1 MRETVFIIVDNA
13 LAAIG
18 SVEWVLVDIEIDNDS
33 DSDTGEEEAVWQ
45 MIPAENLIAA
55 AQYTGTKIAF
65 CVSRSQDVIG
75 LSNALELGVD
85 ALCIK
90 QGLSSYDDP
99 DLWKSVFQAR
109 IERNNAIEKDLV
121 DGKSSSADDG
131 NSINKYKPQITI
143 GSCWRRDTTSS
154 LSSSSSSS
162 IIADRICIDFV
173 QTLKEE
179 EGCWIGSSSKIMA
192 LILSEN
198 SPSEYVPTRPFR
210 VNAGPVH
217 SYILMGDEKETIKYL
232 CELMA
237 ADSVSVYNTVTKTSR
252 SIIIGRIKQEIR
264 PCIIVELEQT
274 TPKEVAMI
282 SSEIYTING
291 NDDDYSGEIDRSSS
305 SSKRQ
310 QLLPSSS
317 GQIFLQQA
325 ETVRLGQKDGNYIRA
340 TDLKVLQSSSS
351 QSQSQQQQVAVNNS
365 KSDRHTKTACSA
377 NNINNNSQAQVPLLL
392 RVMTTGT
399 HIGKIYTGTVQE
411 R

>member
-1 MRETVFIIVDNA
+1 
-13 LAAIG
+13 
-18 SVEWVLVDIEIDNDS
+18 
-33 DSDTGEEEAVWQ
+33 
-45 MIPAENLIAA
+45 
-55 AQYTGTKIAF
+55 
-65 CVSRSQDVIG
+65 
-75 LSNALELGVD
+75 
-85 ALCIK
+85 
-90 QGLSSYDDP
+90 
-99 DLWKSVFQAR
+99 
-109 IERNNAIEKDLV
+109 
-121 DGKSSSADDG
+121 
-131 NSINKYKPQITI
+131 
-143 GSCWRRDTTSS
+143 
-154 LSSSSSSS
+154 
-162 IIADRICIDFV
+162 
-173 QTLKEE
+173 
-179 EGCWIGSSSKIMA
+179 MA

-232 CELMA
+232 CELIA
-237 ADSVSVYNTVTKTSR
+237 GDSVSVYNTVTKTSR

-282 SSEIYTING
+282 SSEINTING
-291 NDDDYSGEIDRSSS
+291 NDDDYYGEKDRSS

-310 QLLPSSS
+310 QQLPSSS

-351 QSQSQQQQVAVNNS
+351 SQSQQQQQVAVNNG

-377 NNINNNSQAQVPLLL
+377 NNTNNNSKAHVPLLL

-399 HIGKIYTGTVQE
+399 HIGKIYTGKVQE